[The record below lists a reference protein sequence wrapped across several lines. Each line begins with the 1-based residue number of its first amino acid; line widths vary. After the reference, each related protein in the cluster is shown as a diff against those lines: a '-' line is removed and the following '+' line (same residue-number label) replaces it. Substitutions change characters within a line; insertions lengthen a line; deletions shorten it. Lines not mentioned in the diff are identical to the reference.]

1 MPKVYILILNYN
13 GGDDT
18 LDCLKSLQS
27 ITYTNAE
34 IIVIDNASADGSVD
48 RIKAAFPGITIL
60 QNEDNLGF
68 AGGNNAGIL
77 YALEH
82 SADYIFLLNND
93 TVVDPG
99 VIDEL
104 VRVGEGNEFIGI
116 LGSLIYYYNLPE
128 KVWFAGGKVYW
139 PLGTARHIT
148 DVPEGP
154 REVDFI
160 TGCAFMVKR
169 AVVEKTGA
177 FNPDFF
183 LYYEDTDWSVRA
195 ARAGFKLVVVPASV
209 VWHKEMGT
217 VGHRSPLH
225 EYYVTRNNLLFM
237 GKNAS
242 ILNWIFFLPLFLLKI
257 TIKTI
262 LFCARRQ
269 SHLVAP
275 IFKGVRDYCGG
286 WLGKQI

>member
-18 LDCLKSLQS
+18 IACLKSLQA
-27 ITYTNAE
+27 ITYANAE
-34 IIVIDNASADGSVD
+34 TVVIDNASADGSVA
-48 RIKAAFPGITIL
+48 RIRAAFPDITVL
-60 QNEDNLGF
+60 QNKENLGF
-68 AGGNNAGIL
+68 AAGNNVGIIH
-77 YALEH
+77 ALERG
-82 SADYIFLLNND
+82 ADYIFLLNND

-104 VRVGEGNEFIGI
+104 VRVGEGDESIGI
-116 LGSLIYYYNLPE
+116 LGSLIYYYDSPQ

-139 PLGTARHIT
+139 PLGTNRHLTSI
-148 DVPEGP
+148 PAKP

-169 AVVEKTGA
+169 AVVEKMGA
-177 FNPDFF
+177 FDSDYF
-183 LYYEDTDWSVRA
+183 LYYEDADWSVRA

-225 EYYVTRNNLLFM
+225 EYYVARNNLLFM
-237 GKNAS
+237 DKNAATFNYV
-242 ILNWIFFLPLFLLKI
+242 IFLPIFLLKI

-269 SHLVAP
+269 FRLVGP
-275 IFKGVRDYCGG
+275 IFRGVRDYYTGM
-286 WLGKQI
+286 LGKQT

>member
-18 LDCLKSLQS
+18 LACLKSLQA

-34 IIVIDNASADGSVD
+34 IIVIDNASTDGSAA
-48 RIKAAFPGITIL
+48 RIIAAFPGITIL
-60 QNEDNLGF
+60 QNEGNLGF
-68 AGGNNAGIL
+68 AGGNNVGII
-77 YALEH
+77 YALERG
-82 SADYIFLLNND
+82 ADYIFLLNND

-104 VRVGEGNEFIGI
+104 VRVGEGDESIGI
-116 LGSLIYYYNLPE
+116 LGSLIYYYDSPE

-169 AVVEKTGA
+169 AVLEKTGV
-177 FNPDFF
+177 FDSDFF
-183 LYYEDTDWSVRA
+183 LYYEDADWSVRA

-237 GKNAS
+237 KKNAS
-242 ILNWIFFLPLFLLKI
+242 TLNRLIFLPFFLLKI
-257 TIKTI
+257 SIKTM

-269 SHLVAP
+269 FRLIGP
-275 IFKGVRDYCGG
+275 IFRGIRDYYTGM
-286 WLGKQI
+286 LGKQT